1 MKKVIF
7 LSVLMLSG
15 CMGNQKFDCP
25 YNDGVRCLS
34 VSEVDKQVSS
44 GQIATTDKEVKKKKK
59 FKLFSFLDKT
69 ELAPVPD
76 PVQLSH
82 SSALRTQE
90 EVVQIWIAAYE
101 GEEGI
106 YHQPTVLN
114 TVLKPAQWVGTVS
127 EINGT

>member
-1 MKKVIF
+1 
-7 LSVLMLSG
+7 
-15 CMGNQKFDCP
+15 MGNQKFDCP

-34 VSEVDKQVSS
+34 VSEVDQQVSS
-44 GQIATTDKEVKKKKK
+44 GQIVTDKEVKKKKK

-69 ELAPVPD
+69 EPVPASIPD

-82 SSALRTQE
+82 SSPLRTQE

>member
-1 MKKVIF
+1 MKKVIM
-7 LSVLMLSG
+7 LSVLVLSG

-34 VSEVDKQVSS
+34 VSEVDSQVSS
-44 GQIATTDKEVKKKKK
+44 GQIGTNTEVKKKKK

-69 ELAPVPD
+69 DHDLVPE
-76 PVQLSH
+76 PVQLSQG
-82 SSALRTQE
+82 SPLRTQE

-127 EINGT
+127 EVNGT